1 MSDKPI
7 GADAY
12 DLGKFMMR
20 GAHELANGVVF
31 QDSNIPLRD
40 HSGLYG
46 SREDRG
52 VEPSQP
58 EPELTQDGP
67 DLNEPD
73 LDM

>member
-1 MSDKPI
+1 MSIKPI
-7 GADAY
+7 GTDAY
-12 DLGKFMMR
+12 DLGKYLMR
-20 GAHELANGVVF
+20 GTHELANGVVF

-58 EPELTQDGP
+58 DQEVQPPEVEVD
-67 DLNEPD
+67 EPD
-73 LDM
+73 LEM